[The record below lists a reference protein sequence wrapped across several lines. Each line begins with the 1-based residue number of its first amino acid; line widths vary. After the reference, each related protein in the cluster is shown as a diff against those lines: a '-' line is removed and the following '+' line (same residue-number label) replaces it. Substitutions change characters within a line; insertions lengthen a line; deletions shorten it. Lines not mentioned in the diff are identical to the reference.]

1 MQQSYLSSPEEWQK
15 KLQRQEELEDDAVGR
30 GRDRFKRR
38 LRKARESEVMSTVGA
53 AQRLLAHGIEPLER
67 GISSYVLDAKTR
79 KGPKPVSVKWIEKVG
94 TEVAAYLTLKV
105 VLDGIETPRSIQ
117 KVSSGIAELIV
128 DELRYRRFRE
138 KAPGLFE
145 YKLSRF
151 NTGSYAHMARSL
163 NASMNFAEID
173 QSDLAISPSHR
184 VFLGSQL
191 LNILIETTQLVEI
204 ATETTK
210 LIRGKK
216 ILRRDKQTIRA
227 TADTILWLS
236 KKNATLELLTPVV
249 LPMVVPPI
257 QWEKGERGGYRFA
270 MRNRFSLMR
279 GASAEQAKDA
289 ENTEMPVVF
298 SALNAVQNTAWKVN
312 EYVFDV
318 VQDIY
323 ERGGG
328 IAGLASFEDEPK
340 PAKPQD
346 IDTNEEARRAWK
358 KLAHA
363 TIQRNVQ
370 RGVKALEFIRVLDI
384 ARLMRHEEAFFFPH
398 NLDFRGRM
406 YPIANYL
413 SPQGDD
419 LSRGLLTFA
428 QGKPM
433 EGEAARYLAQHG
445 ANCLDTT
452 PEGIKLSKLTIAE
465 RVQWIEEHTDEIRQC
480 AQSPMSVTWWMK
492 AEEPF
497 QFLAFC
503 NEWDNW
509 KEQGEG
515 YVCSLPVAIDGSC
528 NGLQH
533 FSAMLRDEV
542 GAKAVNV
549 TPNDRPSDIYQIVA
563 DKVLDELQQIATVG
577 DTEAK
582 QQMAMK
588 WLTSGLVSRKITKR
602 PTMTFPYGSRQFGFQ
617 AQVLHFMQ
625 HNEPDKWPAIR
636 EHFGNREVQH
646 AAEMLARCIWH
657 AVISTVGGA
666 AEGMQWLQKVARRV
680 AKTGKPLEWHVPS
693 TNFPVKQEYFV
704 MQKEQIKTVLAGRL
718 VWPVLYSATSEIE
731 LYKQAN
737 AVAPNIVHSLDAA
750 ALMQT
755 VKQAQD
761 EGVESFAAVH
771 DSYGTVPTDMVI
783 LARSAR
789 MSFVKLYTA
798 HNVIEELRQ
807 QFQQQAG
814 EKPLPEPPAFGALDV
829 NAVLASEY
837 FFA

>member
-1 MQQSYLSSPEEWQK
+1 MNHLNDPVQWEQ

-38 LRKARESEVMSTVGA
+38 LRKARESGVLSTVGA
-53 AQRLLAHGIEPLER
+53 AQRLLVHGIEPLER
-67 GISSYVLDAKTR
+67 GIESYVLNAKTR
-79 KGPKPVSVKWIEKVG
+79 KGPKPVSLKWIERVG
-94 TEVAAYLTLKV
+94 TDVAAYLTLKV
-105 VLDGIETPRSIQ
+105 VLDQIETPRSVQ
-117 KVSSGIAELIV
+117 KVAGGIAELIV
-128 DELRYRRFRE
+128 DELRYRKFRE
-138 KAPGLFE
+138 EAPGLFD
-145 YKLSRF
+145 YKLSHF

-163 NASMNFAEID
+163 NASMGFAKID
-173 QSDLAISPSHR
+173 QSDLTISPTHR
-184 VFLGSQL
+184 LFLGAQL
-191 LNILIETTQLVEI
+191 LNILIETTQLVELV
-204 ATETTK
+204 TETTK
-210 LIRGKK
+210 LVRGKK
-216 ILRRDKQTIRA
+216 VVRRDKQTVRA
-227 TADTILWLS
+227 TADTIAWLS
-236 KKNATLELLTPVV
+236 KKNATMELLTPVV
-249 LPMVVPPI
+249 LPMVVPPL
-257 QWEKGERGGYRFA
+257 QWEKGQRGGYRFA
-270 MRNRFSLMR
+270 MRNKFSLMR
-279 GASAEQAKDA
+279 GASAQHTTEA
-289 ENTEMPVVF
+289 EHTEMPVVYQ
-298 SALNAVQNTAWKVN
+298 AVNAVQNTAWRIN
-312 EYVFDV
+312 EYVYDV
-318 VQDIY
+318 VQEIY

-328 IAGLASFEDEPK
+328 MAGVAAFDEEPK

-346 IDTNEEARRAWK
+346 IDTNEEARRAWRK
-358 KLAHA
+358 AAHA
-363 TIQRNVQ
+363 VITRNVQ

-384 ARLMRHEEAFFFPH
+384 ARLMHHEEAFFFPQ

-452 PEGIKLSKLTIAE
+452 PEGLKLSKLTIQE
-465 RVQWIEEHTDEIRQC
+465 RVQWIEEHTAEIRQC

-509 KEQGEG
+509 KEHGDG

-533 FSAMLRDEV
+533 FSAMLKDEV

-549 TPNDRPSDIYQIVA
+549 TPNEKPSDIYQIVA
-563 DKVLDELQQIATVG
+563 DKVLDELQEIAVHG

-582 QQMAMK
+582 QQMALK

-625 HNEPDKWPAIR
+625 HNEPEKWNAIR
-636 EHFGNREVQH
+636 EHFGNREVQQ

-657 AVISTVGGA
+657 AVIKTVGGA
-666 AEGMQWLQKVARRV
+666 AEGMQWLQKVARAV
-680 AKTGKPLEWHVPS
+680 AKTGKPLEWRVPS
-693 TNFPVKQEYFV
+693 TGFPVKQEYFV
-704 MQKEQIKTVLAGRL
+704 MDKKQIQTILAGRL
-718 VWPVLYSATSEIE
+718 VQPVLYTATTEIE
-731 LYKQAN
+731 MYKQAN

-755 VKQAQD
+755 VKQAKD

-771 DSYGTVPTDMVI
+771 DSYGTVPSDMAV

-789 MSFVKLYTA
+789 MSFVKLYTT
-798 HNVIEELRQ
+798 HNVIEELRT

-814 EKPLPEPPAFGALDV
+814 EKALPAPPAHGALDV